1 MLTETDKIRE
11 AEGEFLA
18 DNAGYFAQA
27 FGPLNELF
35 ENSGPM
41 QVVSEESEMT
51 LVVGVRETEEAGVMD
66 VDCVMLEP
74 NQESLRDCVDSVLV
88 DNSGDR

>member
-1 MLTETDKIRE
+1 MSTETDVIRE
-11 AEGEFLA
+11 AEGEFLTS
-18 DNAGYFAQA
+18 NAGFFAQT
-27 FGPLNELF
+27 FGPLNALF

-51 LVVGVRETEEAGVMD
+51 LVVGVRETEESGVMD

-74 NQESLRDCVDSVLV
+74 NQESLRDCVNTILMDE
-88 DNSGDR
+88 

>member
-1 MLTETDKIRE
+1 MSTETDSIRE

-18 DNAGYFAQA
+18 GNAGFFAQA
-27 FGPLNELF
+27 FGPLNEVF
-35 ENSGPM
+35 GNSGPM

-51 LVVGVRETEEAGVMD
+51 LVVAVRETEEPGVMD

-74 NQESLRDCVDSVLV
+74 NQESLRDCVDSIFDV
-88 DNSGDR
+88 